1 MPVLHTM
8 NKKDKEYLLKI
19 ARRAIQKYFQD
30 EGVFQVEKD
39 ELPQSLKEKK
49 GTFVTLWKNNELR
62 GCIGDLESEKPIYQ
76 SVIDNCLASA
86 LLDSRFTALK
96 GDELNDIK
104 IEISI
109 LSELKKLPN
118 FTDYDSF
125 LKYLNKY
132 KPGLLIKKGAHQAT
146 FLPQVWED
154 LSSAELFI
162 SHLCE
167 KAGLEKDE
175 WKRMDLEIYQYS
187 AAVFKEE

>member
-1 MPVLHTM
+1 MPVLHIM
-8 NKKDKEYLLKI
+8 NKENKEYLLKI

-39 ELPQSLKEKK
+39 ELPQSLKEEK

-62 GCIGDLESEKPIYQ
+62 GCIGNLESEKPIYQ

-86 LLDSRFTALK
+86 LLDPRFTALK
-96 GDELNDIK
+96 NDELNDIK

-109 LSELKKLPN
+109 LSELKKLSN
-118 FTDYDSF
+118 FTDCDSF

-132 KPGLLIKKGAHQAT
+132 KPGLLIKKGTYQAT

-154 LSSAELFI
+154 LNSAKLFI

-175 WKRMDLEIYQYS
+175 WKKMDLEIYQYN
-187 AAVFKEE
+187 AEVFKEE

>member
-1 MPVLHTM
+1 MPALHTM

-30 EGVFQVEKD
+30 EGVFQVEED
-39 ELPQSLKEKK
+39 ELTQSLKEKK
-49 GTFVTLWKNNELR
+49 GAFVSLWKNNELR
-62 GCIGDLESEKPIYQ
+62 GCIGNLESEKPIYQ

-86 LLDSRFTALK
+86 LLDPRFTALK
-96 GDELNDIK
+96 SDELNDIK

-109 LSELKKLPN
+109 LSELKKLSN
-118 FTDYDSF
+118 FTNYDSF

-132 KPGLLIKKGAHQAT
+132 KPGLLIKKGTYQAT

-154 LSSAELFI
+154 LNSAELFI

-175 WKRMDLEIYQYS
+175 WKKMDLEIYQYS
-187 AAVFKEE
+187 AEAFKEE

>member
-19 ARRAIQKYFQD
+19 ARRAMQKYFQD

-62 GCIGDLESEKPIYQ
+62 GCIGNLESEKPIYQ

-86 LLDSRFTALK
+86 LLDPRFTTLK

-187 AAVFKEE
+187 AEVFKEE

>member
-19 ARRAIQKYFQD
+19 ARRAMQRYFQD

-187 AAVFKEE
+187 AEVFKEE

>member
-1 MPVLHTM
+1 MPVLRIM
-8 NKKDKEYLLKI
+8 NKENKEYLLKI

-39 ELPQSLKEKK
+39 ELPQSLKEEK

-187 AAVFKEE
+187 AEVFKEE

>member
-1 MPVLHTM
+1 MPVLHIM
-8 NKKDKEYLLKI
+8 NKKNKEYLLKI
-19 ARRAIQKYFQD
+19 ARRAMQKYFQD
-30 EGVFQVEKD
+30 EGIFQVEEN
-39 ELPQSLKEKK
+39 ELFQSLKEKK

-62 GCIGDLESEKPIYQ
+62 GCIGNLESEKPIYQ

-86 LLDSRFTALK
+86 LLDPRFTTLK
-96 GDELNDIK
+96 SNELDDIK

-118 FTDYDSF
+118 FTDYTSF

-132 KPGLLIKKGAHQAT
+132 KPGLLIKKGTYQAT

-154 LSSAELFI
+154 LNSAELFI
-162 SHLCE
+162 SLLCE

-175 WKRMDLEIYQYS
+175 WKKMDLEIYQYN
-187 AAVFKEE
+187 AEVFKEE

>member
-8 NKKDKEYLLKI
+8 NKEDKKYLLKI

-39 ELPQSLKEKK
+39 ELPQSLKEEN
-49 GTFVTLWKNNELR
+49 GTFVTLWKNNKLR
-62 GCIGDLESEKPIYQ
+62 GCIGNLESEKPIYQ

-86 LLDSRFTALK
+86 LFDPRFTALK
-96 GDELNDIK
+96 NDELNDIK

-109 LSELKKLPN
+109 LSKLKKLSN

-125 LKYLNKY
+125 LKYLNKD
-132 KPGLLIKKGAHQAT
+132 KPGLLIKKGTYQAT

-154 LSSAELFI
+154 LNSAELFI

-167 KAGLEKDE
+167 KAGLEKNE
-175 WKRMDLEIYQYS
+175 WKKMDLEIYQYS
-187 AAVFKEE
+187 AEVFKEE

>member
-1 MPVLHTM
+1 MPVLRIM
-8 NKKDKEYLLKI
+8 NKENKEYLLKI

-30 EGVFQVEKD
+30 EGIFQVEEN
-39 ELPQSLKEKK
+39 ELFQSLKEKK

-62 GCIGDLESEKPIYQ
+62 GCIGNLESEKPIYQ

-86 LLDSRFTALK
+86 LLDPRFTTLK
-96 GDELNDIK
+96 SNELDDIK

-109 LSELKKLPN
+109 LSELKKLSN
-118 FTDYDSF
+118 FTNYDSF

-146 FLPQVWED
+146 FLPQVWEN
-154 LSSAELFI
+154 LNSAQLFI
-162 SHLCE
+162 SHLCA

-175 WKRMDLEIYQYS
+175 WKKMDLEIYQYN
-187 AAVFKEE
+187 AEVFKEE

>member
-1 MPVLHTM
+1 MPVLHIM
-8 NKKDKEYLLKI
+8 NKENKEYLLKI
-19 ARRAIQKYFQD
+19 ARRAMQKYFQD
-30 EGVFQVEKD
+30 EGIFQVEED
-39 ELPQSLKEKK
+39 ELPQSLKGKK

-62 GCIGDLESEKPIYQ
+62 GCIGNLESEKSIYQ

-86 LLDSRFTALK
+86 LLDPRFTALK
-96 GDELNDIK
+96 SDELNNIK

-109 LSELKKLPN
+109 LSELKKFPN
-118 FTDYDSF
+118 FTDHDSF

-132 KPGLLIKKGAHQAT
+132 KPGLLIKKGAYQAT

-154 LSSAELFI
+154 LNSAELFI

-175 WKRMDLEIYQYS
+175 WKKMDLEIYQYS
-187 AAVFKEE
+187 AEVFKEE

>member
-1 MPVLHTM
+1 MPVLHIM
-8 NKKDKEYLLKI
+8 NKENKEYLLKI
-19 ARRAIQKYFQD
+19 AKRAIQKYFQD

-39 ELPQSLKEKK
+39 ELPQSLKEEK

-187 AAVFKEE
+187 AEVFKEE

>member
-8 NKKDKEYLLKI
+8 NKEDKKYLLKI

-30 EGVFQVEKD
+30 EGIFQVEEN
-39 ELPQSLKEKK
+39 ELFQSLKEKK

-62 GCIGDLESEKPIYQ
+62 GCIGNLESEKPIYQ

-86 LLDSRFTALK
+86 LLDPRFTTLK
-96 GDELNDIK
+96 SNELDDIK

-109 LSELKKLPN
+109 LSELKKLSN
-118 FTDYDSF
+118 FTNYDSF

-146 FLPQVWED
+146 FLPQVWEN
-154 LSSAELFI
+154 LNSAQLFI
-162 SHLCE
+162 SHLCA

-175 WKRMDLEIYQYS
+175 WKKMDLEIYQYN
-187 AAVFKEE
+187 AEVFKEE

>member
-19 ARRAIQKYFQD
+19 ARRAMQRYFQD

>member
-1 MPVLHTM
+1 MPVLHIM
-8 NKKDKEYLLKI
+8 NKENKEYLLKI
-19 ARRAIQKYFQD
+19 ARRAMQKYFQD
-30 EGVFQVEKD
+30 EGIFQVEED
-39 ELPQSLKEKK
+39 ELPQSLKGKK

-62 GCIGDLESEKPIYQ
+62 GCIGNLESEKSIYQ

-86 LLDSRFTALK
+86 LLDPRFTALK
-96 GDELNDIK
+96 SDELNNIK

-109 LSELKKLPN
+109 LSELKKFPN
-118 FTDYDSF
+118 FTDHDSF

-132 KPGLLIKKGAHQAT
+132 KPGLLIKKGAYQAT

-154 LSSAELFI
+154 LNFAELFI

-175 WKRMDLEIYQYS
+175 WKKMDLEIYQYS
-187 AAVFKEE
+187 AEVFKEE

>member
-19 ARRAIQKYFQD
+19 ARRAMQKYFQD

-62 GCIGDLESEKPIYQ
+62 GCIGNLESEKPIYQ

-96 GDELNDIK
+96 GNELNDIK

-154 LSSAELFI
+154 LNSAELFI

-187 AAVFKEE
+187 AEVFKEE

>member
-1 MPVLHTM
+1 MPALRIM
-8 NKKDKEYLLKI
+8 NKKDKKYLLKI

-39 ELPQSLKEKK
+39 ELPQFLKEKK

-62 GCIGDLESEKPIYQ
+62 GCIGNLESEKPIYQ

-86 LLDSRFTALK
+86 LLDPRFTALK
-96 GDELNDIK
+96 SDELNDIK

-118 FTDYDSF
+118 FTDYNSF

-132 KPGLLIKKGAHQAT
+132 KPGLLIKKGTYQAT

-154 LSSAELFI
+154 LNSAELFI

-175 WKRMDLEIYQYS
+175 WKKMDLEIYQYS
-187 AAVFKEE
+187 AEAFKEE

>member
-1 MPVLHTM
+1 MPVLHIM
-8 NKKDKEYLLKI
+8 NKENKEYLLKI
-19 ARRAIQKYFQD
+19 AKRAIQKYFQD

-187 AAVFKEE
+187 AEVFKEE

>member
-1 MPVLHTM
+1 MPVLHIM
-8 NKKDKEYLLKI
+8 NKENKEYLLKI
-19 ARRAIQKYFQD
+19 ARRAMQKYFQD
-30 EGVFQVEKD
+30 EGVFQVEED
-39 ELPQSLKEKK
+39 ELPQSLKEKR
-49 GTFVTLWKNNELR
+49 GTFVSLWKNNELR
-62 GCIGDLESEKPIYQ
+62 GCIGNLESEKSIYQ

-96 GDELNDIK
+96 SNELNDIK

-109 LSELKKLPN
+109 LSELKKLSN
-118 FTDYDSF
+118 FTNYDSF

-132 KPGLLIKKGAHQAT
+132 KPGLLIKKGTYQAT

-154 LSSAELFI
+154 LNSAELFI

-175 WKRMDLEIYQYS
+175 WKKMDLEIYRYS
-187 AAVFKEE
+187 AEVFKEE

>member
-1 MPVLHTM
+1 MPVLRIM
-8 NKKDKEYLLKI
+8 NKKNKEYLLKI

-30 EGVFQVEKD
+30 EGIFQVEEN
-39 ELPQSLKEKK
+39 ELFQSLKEKK

-62 GCIGDLESEKPIYQ
+62 GCIGNLESEKPIYQ

-86 LLDSRFTALK
+86 LLDPRFTTLK
-96 GDELNDIK
+96 SNELDDIK

-109 LSELKKLPN
+109 LSELKKLSN
-118 FTDYDSF
+118 FTNYDSF

-146 FLPQVWED
+146 FLPQVWEN
-154 LSSAELFI
+154 LNSAQLFI
-162 SHLCE
+162 SHLCA

-175 WKRMDLEIYQYS
+175 WKKMDLEIYQYN
-187 AAVFKEE
+187 AEVFKEE

>member
-19 ARRAIQKYFQD
+19 ARRAMQKYFQD

-62 GCIGDLESEKPIYQ
+62 GCIGNLESEKPIYQ

-187 AAVFKEE
+187 AEVFKEE